1 LNGWLCWRQK
11 TNDNQLMIMRTNM
24 IRPATGCFLI
34 GLLSLMFISQAHAG
48 DVFKADSVN
57 LYNDGL
63 SWVGGIAPLASDVG
77 VWDNNNTSVS
87 AANLTN
93 LLGADLSWQGMR
105 IATVSA
111 PVQVSAGNNL
121 TLGSAG
127 IDMSAAAQNLALSN
141 TVTIGAAQS
150 WNAASG
156 RTIAAGGAVAINNL
170 LTVNGAGNVILGAA
184 NTGSGGVTLNSGT
197 LTLNAAASSGV
208 ATTLTLNG
216 GTLALNAD
224 PSSGININIGGPVL
238 VTIGGNR
245 VMGGNSASTTIGG
258 SGTLTFSGLSS
269 GRVFTFSG
277 TMSGF
282 TGTVDLGANGGQ
294 FRFNSGGG
302 NPALGNAG
310 AAFNLGTSTGSMVNR
325 NGGITISLGSLSGGS
340 TTTLSGRSNG
350 SGATSTTYSIGGLG
364 TDSVFAG
371 TIANGGD
378 TSGVNLI
385 KVGAGKLTLSGAN
398 NSAGTTTVNA
408 GTLQVDGTFSGV
420 GTVTVGASGKLMGN
434 GTINGAT
441 TVSGEIAPGASIGT
455 LTFSN
460 SLVLA
465 GLTTLEIDRN
475 NTQNADLLKVQGLL
489 TLGGTLTVTNI
500 GANLVG
506 GETFNLLD
514 WGSVSSSFAI
524 TNLPAL
530 DNPALTWDLSQW
542 DTSGILSVV
551 PEPSSV
557 ALALIGGAALLW
569 QARQRRS

>member
-1 LNGWLCWRQK
+1 MIMK
-11 TNDNQLMIMRTNM
+11 TNLIRT
-24 IRPATGCFLI
+24 ATGCFLI
-34 GLLSLMFISQAHAG
+34 GLLSLMFISWAHAG
-48 DVFKADSVN
+48 DVFKADSAN
-57 LYNDGL
+57 PYNDGL

-93 LLGADLSWQGMR
+93 VLGADLSWQGMR

-111 PVQVSAGNNL
+111 PVQVSVGNSL

-127 IDMSAAAQNLALSN
+127 IDMSAASQNLVLSN

-156 RTIAAGGAVAINNL
+156 RTITAGGAVAINNL

-184 NTGSGGVTLNSGT
+184 NTGSGGVTLSSGT
-197 LTLNAAASSGV
+197 LTLNNAASAGV

-224 PSSGININIGGPVL
+224 PSSGINTVFGGPVL
-238 VTIGGNR
+238 VTIGNNR
-245 VMGGNSASTTIGG
+245 VIGGNSASTTISGA
-258 SGTLTFSGLSS
+258 GTLTFSGLSS

-277 TMSGF
+277 NTAGF
-282 TGTVDLGANGGQ
+282 IGTIDLGANGGQ

-302 NPALGNAG
+302 NNATGNAG

-325 NGGITISLGSLSGGS
+325 NGNITINLGSLSGGS
-340 TTTLSGRSNG
+340 ATTLSGRSNG

-364 TDSVFAG
+364 TDSIFAG

-378 TSGVNLI
+378 TSGVNLV
-385 KVGAGKLTLSGAN
+385 KVGAGKLTLSGPN
-398 NSAGTTTVNA
+398 NSAGTTAVNA
-408 GTLQVDGTFSGV
+408 GTLQLDGTNSGV
-420 GTVTVGASGKLMGN
+420 GAVTVGVAGKLMGN

-441 TVSGEIAPGASIGT
+441 TVNGEIAPGASIGT

-465 GLTTLEIDRN
+465 GLTTLELDRN
-475 NTQNADLLKVQGLL
+475 NSQNADLLKVLGAL
-489 TLGGTLTVTNI
+489 TLGGTLTITNI
-500 GANLVG
+500 GANLAG
-506 GETFNLLD
+506 GDTFNLLD
-514 WGSVSSSFAI
+514 FGSVSSSFTS

-530 DNPALTWDLSQW
+530 DAGLTYDFSQW
-542 DTSGILSVV
+542 DTAGILSVAAI

-557 ALALIGGAALLW
+557 ALAFIGGAALLW
-569 QARQRRS
+569 QVRRRRS